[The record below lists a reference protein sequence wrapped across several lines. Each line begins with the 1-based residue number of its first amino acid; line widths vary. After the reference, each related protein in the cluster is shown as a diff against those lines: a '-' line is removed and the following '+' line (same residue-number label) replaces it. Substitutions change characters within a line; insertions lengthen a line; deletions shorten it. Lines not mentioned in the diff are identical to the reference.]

1 MLNGF
6 DIIVLIVLVVAFIK
20 GYKKGLIS
28 MLIGLAII
36 VLAAILGGTLA
47 KTFLPEINK
56 ILDISPQWANTL
68 SYVSAFLIIA
78 VALTLV
84 GHFIQKVF
92 DAVNLSFVN
101 RLGGSVISIGSAMVV
116 LSILLNL
123 LLFVDSGEKLIKP
136 NVKKESFFYER
147 VKAVVPAIV
156 PYLNI
161 SSWDEILPQDIKK
174 QLDTLDKVLESTQ
187 QGASIDSNYQKQ
199 YFETDSI

>member
-6 DIIVLIVLVVAFIK
+6 DIIVLIVLVIAFVK

-36 VLAAILGGTLA
+36 VLAAIFGGTLA

>member
-36 VLAAILGGTLA
+36 VLAAIFGGTLA
-47 KTFLPEINK
+47 NIFLPEINK

-78 VALTLV
+78 VVLTLV